1 MANLSRKDLE
11 VRYEMFDKFA
21 LVDQR
26 AYYLR
31 TIEKHDEA
39 SGQVNR
45 IRAAISLF
53 TGIAAAVAGLIVA
66 VYFTSNGS
74 CAQTVTDFPPHCGYL
89 GFIVDA
95 AILLSVALPALG
107 GFFGTL
113 ADLYQWD
120 RQISIYKAA
129 AESIEVADAHSPYEE
144 MDELTYRAS
153 LVAYS
158 LGTLQVMSDETAQ
171 WGQSIRTPKSLEVYV
186 EEAKQKAAA
195 VGGDA
200 NAGREEV
207 PEPAP
212 IRSVIPDAPVV
223 ASSPAPETPVEAS
236 SETIMPPPEPPAD
249 PGTEDSAG

>member
-1 MANLSRKDLE
+1 MTNLDRKDLE
-11 VRYEMFDKFA
+11 IRYEMFDKFA
-21 LVDQR
+21 LIDQR
-26 AYYLR
+26 AYYLN
-31 TIEKHDEA
+31 TIEKHDIA

-53 TGIAAAVAGLIVA
+53 TGIAAAVAGLVVA

-74 CAQTVTDFPPHCGYL
+74 CAQTVVDLPTHCGYL
-89 GFIVDA
+89 GFVVDS

-129 AESIEVADAHSPYEE
+129 SESLEVADAHSPYEE
-144 MDELTYRAS
+144 MDDLTYRAS
-153 LVAYS
+153 LEVYS
-158 LGTLQVMSDETAQ
+158 QGTLQVMSDETAQ
-171 WGQSIRTPKSLEVYV
+171 WGQSIRTPRGLETYIK
-186 EEAKQKAAA
+186 EAREKAAA

-207 PEPAP
+207 PDPAP
-212 IRSVIPDAPVV
+212 APSTMPDAPVV
-223 ASSPAPETPVEAS
+223 VPSPEAV
-236 SETIMPPPEPPAD
+236 IPPAEPTSPD
-249 PGTEDSAG
+249 GESSAG